1 MKKQFLLLLLL
12 VCFRGFT
19 QTSYVWNGSSSTAW
33 STSTNWTPNG
43 IPGSVDNVTIVT
55 GANNCVLAGNTN
67 ITNLTVTSGL
77 LNLNGF
83 LLTGSG
89 NLVFTSGTVSNGTL
103 TVNAGTGNTAGFV
116 NTTLS
121 ANATLN
127 VTTGAITLS
136 GGLYNGPVSLNQ
148 TGAVQTTGVGGAT
161 FNNTLLFVNSG
172 TNHMRINGN
181 CTFNGVTTFSNVGTG
196 YFLPELASGN
206 TYNSTLNLI
215 NNSTSNLRMA
225 YLGATTIN
233 GNLLVNNLGSG
244 NVEFCEQATATC
256 SLTAGNTI
264 AVGSIGFNSGRLLLR
279 RFTQLGSTTQSI
291 VTTGTS
297 YISITNNCLFNGTLY
312 TTAPSY
318 ILANSIYQGPVYY
331 TKTGATS
338 DATSGGNV
346 YNSTLTVNHNGTT
359 GYWSFANGSA
369 DTYNHDVYSNNNSSE
384 RIIFGHSSTG
394 NLFNGDIIVTQIGS
408 SQGTA
413 LTWNTGAT
421 ATLASG
427 KTILIGSSGFN
438 VGYLYLQ
445 GLTQVGATPINLTFA
460 GATSVYLG
468 PSSTFAANVSI
479 TAPDIYAR
487 GATYNSPVVFTK
499 TGGTSNHNNGAQN
512 IFNSTLD
519 IIQQSST
526 GYFMLG
532 YNSNDQFNDDVT
544 LTSTGS
550 GGINLGWSSG
560 TGNPTLASGKK
571 LLIGTGGFSSGYLRL
586 GGFVQVGPT
595 INNITLTGSSVFYI
609 NPTAANSVFNGS
621 LTVTAPDLWIG
632 GGTFNSPVSFIKT
645 GGVSNHNQGYQ
656 NIFNSTLNV
665 DQQSNGGYF
674 MLSYNA
680 NDVYNDDIT
689 VSSSGSGGI
698 NFGWTNAVG
707 SPTLVAGKTILV
719 GSSGFSAGYL
729 ALNKFT
735 QLGNAPINLNF
746 TGTSTYARFAYN
758 SLIGGDLNITTPSVF
773 FDGATFSGSV
783 SCLKTGG
790 NNDNS
795 TGGNI
800 FQGISTFTNSGSG
813 QLLFGNVNPDTWNS
827 DVTFS
832 NLGTHYIYLCWNSTG
847 NIFNGNISLNS
858 SVSALGIQFCS
869 GAAATAT
876 ISAGNAIS
884 TGSYNGGYL
893 ILQRITQLGTAPNN
907 LTLTSTA
914 SYLRFGPSSSLGGN
928 VVSISPGL
936 FFNGCN
942 FNGTTDCTKTGASG
956 DYSLGGN
963 VFGGLS
969 KITNSGSSFLL
980 LGNNNPDVWNN
991 DVIFTNTGS
1000 ERILPC
1006 WATVGNTFNGDIYVN
1021 TSGSAQGIQFCG
1033 GNSTATATLAATK
1046 SIYTGTLG
1054 LNAGYLILK
1063 QFTQL
1068 GSASI
1073 NLTLGPT
1080 ATYLQFGPLSLLGG
1094 NVTSTSPG
1102 LFFNGCTFNGVVNC
1116 TKNGATNDN
1125 SSGTNIF
1132 NNAATMTNS
1141 GAGYLLLANGN
1152 IDQFNSTSTFNNTG
1166 SSHIYIAHNS
1176 TGNIFG
1182 GVVTLNNSPSATNSW
1197 IYFASYGI
1205 GNSTINGNVIVTN
1218 NNGAG
1223 VYFGS
1228 NSGTSTLTAG
1238 NSISIGAGG
1247 FNSGQLIFRQFTQ
1260 AGSTAQSFT
1269 TTGTSLIQYGPTS
1282 QFDGNVTTASPR
1294 LLFNGC
1300 TFNGIVNCAKNGATT
1315 DASAGSNIFNA
1326 ASSFTNSGSGYLL
1339 FGNGNIDQ
1347 FNSTSSF
1354 NNTGSNHIYV
1364 AYNGT
1369 GNVFGGAVT
1378 LNNSPSATNAWIY
1391 FGSYGVGNSIIN
1403 GNLIL
1408 TNNNGAGISF
1418 GSNTGTSTLS
1428 AGNSISIG
1436 AGGFNSG
1443 QLIFRQFTQA
1453 GTTVQSFT
1461 TTGTSG
1467 IYYGPTSTFDGNL
1480 TSVSPALFFQGCVFN
1495 GITSCTKNGTTNDA
1509 SVGGNVFNT
1518 AASFINNGTGYLLMT
1533 NSTADSYYG
1542 NVLFEKNNTGL
1553 VYPNYNT
1560 NCVYFGDVTIKTV
1573 ASTSIT
1579 FGANTGI
1586 ATFSG
1591 SASQSI
1597 NKIAGSENPI
1607 FARLVLDKSSNNV
1620 TLNTKINITSS
1631 LTLTGGLLNTS
1642 SSTILNMNNSS
1653 GVGIGNASSYVNG
1666 PMNYD
1671 MAFNGSRTLNMPL
1684 GKGSDWRPAIL
1695 VAAHNNGT
1703 SYTYNSE
1710 LFNANANALGWSY
1723 PTTINLVSL
1732 VHYWDINRVLTSTGA
1747 PSPTTNVSGTQT
1759 ITLFYG
1765 ANDGVTMP
1773 SALRIAK
1780 NTYTATTSWIDIGGT
1795 GSAATSGSITSTS
1808 SPSNFNSYSR
1818 ITLANHISGNNP
1830 LPIELLS
1837 FEGVLNDEKID
1848 LKWITSSELNNDRF
1862 EVEKSSDG
1870 IDFKRIETR
1879 SAYGN
1884 GNSQVQQIYQTA
1896 DASPNN
1902 GINYYRLK
1910 QIDKN
1915 GEYSYSSIISVII
1928 IEKEIS
1934 IYPNAFADELHVDI
1948 GSNSTFGYK
1957 IYNNVGQLIRIG
1969 TNEFNKTVINTAD
1982 MIPGIYHLQI
1992 EFGQQAKTVKVI
2004 KY

>member
-1 MKKQFLLLLLL
+1 
-12 VCFRGFT
+12 
-19 QTSYVWNGSSSTAW
+19 
-33 STSTNWTPNG
+33 
-43 IPGSVDNVTIVT
+43 
-55 GANNCVLAGNTN
+55 
-67 ITNLTVTSGL
+67 
-77 LNLNGF
+77 
-83 LLTGSG
+83 
-89 NLVFTSGTVSNGTL
+89 
-103 TVNAGTGNTAGFV
+103 
-116 NTTLS
+116 
-121 ANATLN
+121 
-127 VTTGAITLS
+127 
-136 GGLYNGPVSLNQ
+136 
-148 TGAVQTTGVGGAT
+148 
-161 FNNTLLFVNSG
+161 
-172 TNHMRINGN
+172 
-181 CTFNGVTTFSNVGTG
+181 
-196 YFLPELASGN
+196 
-206 TYNSTLNLI
+206 
-215 NNSTSNLRMA
+215 
-225 YLGATTIN
+225 
-233 GNLLVNNLGSG
+233 
-244 NVEFCEQATATC
+244 
-256 SLTAGNTI
+256 
-264 AVGSIGFNSGRLLLR
+264 
-279 RFTQLGSTTQSI
+279 
-291 VTTGTS
+291 
-297 YISITNNCLFNGTLY
+297 
-312 TTAPSY
+312 
-318 ILANSIYQGPVYY
+318 
-331 TKTGATS
+331 
-338 DATSGGNV
+338 
-346 YNSTLTVNHNGTT
+346 
-359 GYWSFANGSA
+359 
-369 DTYNHDVYSNNNSSE
+369 
-384 RIIFGHSSTG
+384 
-394 NLFNGDIIVTQIGS
+394 
-408 SQGTA
+408 
-413 LTWNTGAT
+413 
-421 ATLASG
+421 
-427 KTILIGSSGFN
+427 
-438 VGYLYLQ
+438 
-445 GLTQVGATPINLTFA
+445 
-460 GATSVYLG
+460 
-468 PSSTFAANVSI
+468 
-479 TAPDIYAR
+479 
-487 GATYNSPVVFTK
+487 
-499 TGGTSNHNNGAQN
+499 
-512 IFNSTLD
+512 
-519 IIQQSST
+519 
-526 GYFMLG
+526 MLG
-532 YNSNDQFNDDVT
+532 YNSNDLFNDDVT

-571 LLIGTGGFSSGYLRL
+571 ILIGAGGFSAGYLRL
-586 GGFVQVGPT
+586 GGFIQLGPT
-595 INNITLTGSSVFYI
+595 INNITLTGSSIFYI

-632 GGTFNSPVSFIKT
+632 GGTFNAPVSFIKT
-645 GGVSNHNQGYQ
+645 GGVSNHNNGYQ
-656 NIFNSTLNV
+656 NIFNSTLNI

-698 NFGWTNAVG
+698 NFGWTNAIG

-735 QLGNAPINLNF
+735 QLGSAPINLNF
-746 TGTSTYARFAYN
+746 TGASTYARFAYN

-813 QLLFGNVNPDTWNS
+813 QLLFGNVNPDIWNS

-963 VFGGLS
+963 IFGGLS

-1102 LFFNGCTFNGVVNC
+1102 LYFNGCTFNGVVNC

-1176 TGNIFG
+1176 IGNIFG

-1223 VYFGS
+1223 VHFGS
-1228 NSGTSTLTAG
+1228 NSGTSTLSAG

-1247 FNSGQLIFRQFTQ
+1247 FNSGQLIFKQFTQ
-1260 AGSTAQSFT
+1260 AGTTAQSFT

-1294 LLFNGC
+1294 LFFNGC
-1300 TFNGIVNCAKNGATT
+1300 TFNGIVNCAKNGATN

-1339 FGNGNIDQ
+1339 FGNGINDQ

-1364 AYNGT
+1364 AYNST

-1391 FGSYGVGNSIIN
+1391 FGSYGVGNSTIN

-1408 TNNNGAGISF
+1408 TNNNGAGMSW
-1418 GSNTGTSTLS
+1418 SNSGL
-1428 AGNSISIG
+1428 NSICRNISIG
-1436 AGGFNSG
+1436 AEV
-1443 QLIFRQFTQA
+1443 LIRGNYFQRHQA
-1453 GTTVQSFT
+1453 GTTSRFLPV
-1461 TTGTSG
+1461 
-1467 IYYGPTSTFDGNL
+1467 
-1480 TSVSPALFFQGCVFN
+1480 PA
-1495 GITSCTKNGTTNDA
+1495 A
-1509 SVGGNVFNT
+1509 
-1518 AASFINNGTGYLLMT
+1518 FIMGQRLLLM
-1533 NSTADSYYG
+1533 
-1542 NVLFEKNNTGL
+1542 
-1553 VYPNYNT
+1553 
-1560 NCVYFGDVTIKTV
+1560 
-1573 ASTSIT
+1573 
-1579 FGANTGI
+1579 
-1586 ATFSG
+1586 
-1591 SASQSI
+1591 
-1597 NKIAGSENPI
+1597 
-1607 FARLVLDKSSNNV
+1607 
-1620 TLNTKINITSS
+1620 
-1631 LTLTGGLLNTS
+1631 
-1642 SSTILNMNNSS
+1642 
-1653 GVGIGNASSYVNG
+1653 
-1666 PMNYD
+1666 
-1671 MAFNGSRTLNMPL
+1671 
-1684 GKGSDWRPAIL
+1684 
-1695 VAAHNNGT
+1695 
-1703 SYTYNSE
+1703 
-1710 LFNANANALGWSY
+1710 
-1723 PTTINLVSL
+1723 
-1732 VHYWDINRVLTSTGA
+1732 
-1747 PSPTTNVSGTQT
+1747 
-1759 ITLFYG
+1759 
-1765 ANDGVTMP
+1765 
-1773 SALRIAK
+1773 
-1780 NTYTATTSWIDIGGT
+1780 
-1795 GSAATSGSITSTS
+1795 
-1808 SPSNFNSYSR
+1808 
-1818 ITLANHISGNNP
+1818 
-1830 LPIELLS
+1830 
-1837 FEGVLNDEKID
+1837 
-1848 LKWITSSELNNDRF
+1848 
-1862 EVEKSSDG
+1862 
-1870 IDFKRIETR
+1870 ET
-1879 SAYGN
+1879 
-1884 GNSQVQQIYQTA
+1884 
-1896 DASPNN
+1896 
-1902 GINYYRLK
+1902 
-1910 QIDKN
+1910 
-1915 GEYSYSSIISVII
+1915 
-1928 IEKEIS
+1928 
-1934 IYPNAFADELHVDI
+1934 
-1948 GSNSTFGYK
+1948 
-1957 IYNNVGQLIRIG
+1957 
-1969 TNEFNKTVINTAD
+1969 
-1982 MIPGIYHLQI
+1982 
-1992 EFGQQAKTVKVI
+1992 
-2004 KY
+2004 